1 MNHHRVTA
9 RRQEIP
15 VQDYNADG
23 LSDQDI
29 ERLAVL
35 MAKNLKFANELA
47 DAVAKRLDE
56 TFGFRQG
63 EIVDKLDE
71 ISEKLTAHDH
81 RFDDMDRRFDTLEHN
96 FGVFGEKLDLVE
108 KRTERI
114 EKLLSKDGGGLKVR
128 KLVRG

>member
-1 MNHHRVTA
+1 ML
-9 RRQEIP
+9 
-15 VQDYNADG
+15 DYNADG

-29 ERLAVL
+29 ERLAAL
-35 MAKNLKFANELA
+35 MAKNSKFANDLA

-81 RFDDMDRRFDTLEHN
+81 RFDNMDRRFDTLEHN

-108 KRTERI
+108 KRSEKI
-114 EKLLSKDGGGLKVR
+114 EKRLSKAGGGFKVA
-128 KLVRG
+128 KLVARLEKRS